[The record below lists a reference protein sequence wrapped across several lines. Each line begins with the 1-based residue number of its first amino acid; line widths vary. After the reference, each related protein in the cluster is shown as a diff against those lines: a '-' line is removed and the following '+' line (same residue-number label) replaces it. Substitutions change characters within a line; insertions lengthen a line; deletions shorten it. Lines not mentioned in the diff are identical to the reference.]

1 MELTFFECRW
11 KELRWVLRWIFIT
24 QWTVLRSD
32 LRSSRDNYAVNLM
45 SLCLNR
51 GSCRQPLHSRRD
63 APSVAVTIRCTTIAG
78 STWLWTYSR
87 VELEPC
93 HFFFNILL
101 EWSVPLAENILAND
115 RKDDRGQQNFKD
127 ALSEFVQFELNILQF
142 LLSLIQLL
150 FFFWRPYTV
159 FFVTF
164 CSSFFLLFF
173 FQEKSILPIY
183 FLLKPILNVKSGSWY
198 FFCQTKMF

>member
-32 LRSSRDNYAVNLM
+32 LRSSRNNYAVNLM
-45 SLCLNR
+45 PLCLTR
-51 GSCRQPLHSRRD
+51 GSCRHLLHSRRD

-78 STWLWTYSR
+78 STWLWTYSG

-101 EWSVPLAENILAND
+101 ECNVPLAENFLAND
-115 RKDDRGQQNFKD
+115 RKDDRGQQNVED
-127 ALSEFVQFELNILQF
+127 ALPESVQFELNILHF
-142 LLSLIQLL
+142 LLSLLSN
-150 FFFWRPYTV
+150 
-159 FFVTF
+159 
-164 CSSFFLLFF
+164 SSFFSDDRTLF
-173 FQEKSILPIY
+173 LCD
-183 FLLKPILNVKSGSWY
+183 FL
-198 FFCQTKMF
+198 Q